1 MPLSK
6 KHEKDELPP
15 IKRARKKAM
24 SKAKPDS
31 QEIFK
36 IRSPNYHS
44 FYILF
49 LLFGGCVLFYYL
61 GKLVLLP

>member
-1 MPLSK
+1 
-6 KHEKDELPP
+6 
-15 IKRARKKAM
+15 M

-44 FYILF
+44 FYIPF
-49 LLFGGCVLFYYL
+49 LLFVTCALFYYL